1 MLRAKGLQIAIQ
13 WNIKYSILLLMYKM
27 VFKF

>member
-1 MLRAKGLQIAIQ
+1 MLKTKGLQIAIQ